1 MALSSTAERLAVV
14 AYQRQMARLRASA
27 AATAETAWR
36 SLEGYD
42 RADVAT
48 FARRAGPAVDAARQ
62 SAGTAKAGLVS
73 MLTDAPLVGVDVPRL
88 PAASFEE
95 PFLRTWH
102 LLGEGVPFDAAV
114 ESGAAEAGA
123 FADGEVVSASR
134 TAGDEA
140 DDGRVVA
147 WERVPEPDACE
158 WCQVVA
164 TQRYNTA
171 ESADFGHAN
180 CGCEV
185 VPITGVS
192 RGGRV
197 IDPERLRELRQSGA
211 VQRVSE
217 SRARA
222 RAR

>member
-1 MALSSTAERLAVV
+1 MALTSRTERLAVV

-27 AATAETAWR
+27 ARQAEAAWR

-48 FARRAGPAVDAARQ
+48 FVRRAGPAVEAARQ
-62 SAGTAKAGLVS
+62 SAGSAKAGLVS
-73 MLTDAPLVGVDVPRL
+73 MLTDSPLVGVDVPRL
-88 PAASFEE
+88 PAEAFEE

-102 LLGEGVPFDAAV
+102 LLGEGVPFDRAV

-134 TAGDEA
+134 QAGDEA

-147 WERVPEPDACE
+147 WERVPEPDACD
-158 WCQVVA
+158 WCQLVA
-164 TQRYNTA
+164 GQMYRTA

-185 VPITGVS
+185 VPVTGTR
-192 RGGRV
+192 RGGRAINRGGV
-197 IDPERLRELRQSGA
+197 TRT
-211 VQRVSE
+211 
-217 SRARA
+217 
-222 RAR
+222 